1 LLLVLT
7 VDVNKGT
14 AQLLEHTLRAQVAVD
29 IYSVATRSGKHAPKN
44 QFRLV
49 LTNDFV

>member
-1 LLLVLT
+1 MLA
-7 VDVNKGT
+7 VDVDKG
-14 AQLLEHTLRAQVAVD
+14 APQLLEHTLRAQVAVD
-29 IYSVATRSGKHAPKN
+29 VYSVATRSGKHAPKN